1 MPPWRADMMLKSQLG
16 VETEKAKSRLGL
28 EALRAREVTAGDYE
42 EICRWVNEQAELGL
56 VGSEDVQDLTP
67 PILDSWVRGA
77 TCAFI
82 FELGGVPIAFGSGS
96 AREWPLPHGAIEV
109 CHFIL
114 RPSQR
119 RRYHGSTF
127 LRIVTRLLI
136 YGYGFRSVVA
146 RVVPSNAPALG
157 VMSYLR
163 WREVTNERSWASSSP
178 FRWFVAP
185 EGELP

>member
-1 MPPWRADMMLKSQLG
+1 MVLKSELG
-16 VETEKAKSRLGL
+16 IEAEKAKPCLGL
-28 EALRAREVTAGDYE
+28 QALRAREVTADDYE
-42 EICRWVNEQAELGL
+42 EICRWVNERAELDL
-56 VGSEDVQDLTP
+56 VGSEGVQELAP
-67 PILDSWVRGA
+67 PILGLWVKNA
-77 TCAFI
+77 SHAWV
-82 FELGGVPIAFGSGS
+82 FELGGIPIAFGSGS
-96 AREWPLPHGAIEV
+96 AREWPLPDGAIEV

-114 RPSQR
+114 RPSLR

-146 RVVPSNAPALG
+146 RVVPSNTPALG

-163 WREVTNERSWASSSP
+163 WREITNESSWTRSSP

-185 EGELP
+185 EGDLP